1 MTKEESNHS
10 AAPLLSQIKS
20 PEDLKALPQSSM
32 ETLAAEIRSY
42 LIEQVTQTGGHLAS
56 NLGAVELS
64 LAIHRVFSTP
74 RDHIIFD
81 VGHQSYVHKLI
92 TGRKDRFPT
101 LRQSGGMS
109 GFPKRAESAHDCFGT
124 GHSSTSLSAAL
135 GFAEADRLS
144 GSDAYTVCVLGDGAY
159 TGGMIHE
166 ALNNCQKHLRLIII
180 LNENE
185 MSISKN
191 IGRFAKQLSHLRAS
205 KGYFR
210 TKRTVTGVLSH
221 VPLIGEYVIRGIQR
235 IKTAFKNALY
245 GSNMFE
251 DLGLFYFG
259 PVDGNDEE
267 ALEKILR
274 EAKYSRESCVIHV
287 KTKKGKGYANAEAR
301 PDIYHGMPPAGA
313 AVANPEE
320 TFSNQMGANLCRMA
334 QSNQKICA
342 ITAAMADGTGLDGFR
357 KSYRDRFYDVGIAEE
372 HAVTFAAGLAA
383 NGYRPAVAI
392 YSTFL
397 QRAYDNIIHDV
408 ELQKLPVTFFID
420 RAGMNLSDGPTHYGV
435 FDVAFLSQL
444 PELPIYTPVTK
455 VALKNA
461 MDEAFR
467 AERATAIRY
476 PNGVEN
482 PRVVEL
488 FYGNQDPESIAIRRS
503 FSEAEAEMLD
513 GVIVTHG
520 RIVNEALK
528 AADAL
533 LAEGCRIGILLLEQI
548 APYTQIAKAVAAYL
562 PKSAM
567 PVLFLEEEIKTGG
580 MGMLLSRAMQG
591 QSVMENKT
599 VRIMALENPFCV
611 PAKGQNCFEGA
622 GLDGASI
629 AEQMRTAIRKSPDLQ
644 TV

>member
-1 MTKEESNHS
+1 MKMDEPNQSVKTS
-10 AAPLLSQIKS
+10 LLEQIKS
-20 PEDLKALPQSSM
+20 PEDLKALPASQM
-32 ETLAAEIRSY
+32 KALADEIRSY
-42 LIEQVTQTGGHLAS
+42 LIDHVTETGGHLAS

-74 RDHIIFD
+74 HDHVILD
-81 VGHQSYVHKLI
+81 VGHQSYIHKLT
-92 TGRKDRFPT
+92 TGRADRFDT

-109 GFPKRAESAHDCFGT
+109 GFPKRSESEHDCFGT

-135 GFAEADRLS
+135 GFAESDRLS
-144 GSDAYTVCVLGDGAY
+144 GSDAYTVCVIGDGAY

-166 ALNNCQKHLRLIII
+166 ALNNCRKHLRLIII

-191 IGRFAKQLSHLRAS
+191 IGRFAKELSHLRAS

-210 TKRTVTGVLSH
+210 TKRTVSGVLSH
-221 VPLIGEYVIRGIQR
+221 VPGIGKYMIRGIQR
-235 IKTAFKNALY
+235 VKTAFKNALY

-251 DLGLFYFG
+251 NLGLFYFG
-259 PVDGNDEE
+259 PVDGNNEE
-267 ALEKILR
+267 ELEKILR
-274 EAKYSRESCVIHV
+274 EAKHSRESCIIHV
-287 KTKKGKGYANAEAR
+287 KTKKGKGYADAEAR
-301 PDIYHGMPPAGA
+301 PDLYHGMAPAGA
-313 AVANPEE
+313 SVASPEE

-334 QSNQKICA
+334 QKNKRICA

-357 KSYRDRFYDVGIAEE
+357 KAYKERFYDVGIAEE

-444 PELPIYTPVTK
+444 PEMPIYTPIT
-455 VALKNA
+455 KNA
-461 MDEAFR
+461 LRCAMEEAMELDR
-467 AERATAIRY
+467 AAAIRY

-482 PRVVEL
+482 PRVLEV
-488 FYGNQDPESIAIRRS
+488 FYRNADSEGIAPRCSYKAEER
-503 FSEAEAEMLD
+503 EALD
-513 GVIVTHG
+513 GVIITHG
-520 RIVNEALK
+520 RIVLEALK
-528 AADAL
+528 AADL
-533 LAEGCRIGILLLEQI
+533 LAAEGKRVGIVLLEQI
-548 APYTQIAKAVAAYL
+548 APYDRIAERVAKLLPQKAL
-562 PKSAM
+562 PL
-567 PVLFLEEEIKTGG
+567 LFLEEEIKTGG
-580 MGMLLSRAMQG
+580 MGMLLSRAMKG
-591 QSVMENKT
+591 SAVMENKS
-599 VRIMALENPFCV
+599 VSLMALENPFCV

-622 GLDGASI
+622 GLDSASI
-629 AEQMRTAIRKSPDLQ
+629 AETLRIAMKP
-644 TV
+644 